1 MFRIALV
8 LEMLAAPAMA
18 ADVLRDSGTNTPPV
32 IPTPEQGF
40 ITPPLNNLLISA
52 QGAAGPTLVITKE
65 GIVTNGAG
73 IPLDELAPADQ
84 IAVMC
89 EAMANIAKSY
99 AGVTVTRCG
108 KP

>member
-1 MFRIALV
+1 MFRTAAIFA
-8 LEMLAAPAMA
+8 MLAIPAMA
-18 ADVLRDSGTNTPPV
+18 QDVPTSGVAPPPKFDVTTPCC
-32 IPTPEQGF
+32 
-40 ITPPLNNLLISA
+40 NNLLISG
-52 QGAAGPTLVITKE
+52 QGASGPSLVITKE